1 MENQLIIDA
10 KNGNE
15 SALENLMEMY
25 KPLVVKIARK
35 YFLINSSFDDLIQE
49 GMWGLFKAYR
59 SFDIDSEIS
68 FKNYATL
75 IINRQIQTAIKTN
88 NRNKNAPLNTYFSI
102 NNQGK
107 ILFSTAS
114 DDSDNE
120 EENGFFLPSNSL
132 TPEESVLFREKIK
145 EINAFVE
152 KILSS
157 FEKRVLHLFISGLNY
172 VEIAK
177 KLKKEPKS
185 IDNALSR
192 IKIKLRN
199 LKCI

>member
-1 MENQLIIDA
+1 MENKLILDA
-10 KNGNE
+10 KNGSE
-15 SALENLMEMY
+15 SALESLMEMY

-59 SFDIDSEIS
+59 SFDEKNEVS

-88 NRNKNAPLNTYFSI
+88 NRNKNTPLNTYFSI

-107 ILFSTAS
+107 ILFSTAN
-114 DDSDNE
+114 DDSENE
-120 EENGFFLPSNSL
+120 DENGFFLPSNSL

-145 EINAFVE
+145 EINNFVE

-157 FEKRVLHLFISGLNY
+157 FEKRVLHLFVSGLNY